1 MKKLFAPLCL
11 SALALA
17 LSGCGNSPDAEQKA
31 PLVKVR
37 TEVITTA
44 PLSINNELS
53 GRIVAPRV
61 AQVSARVA
69 GVILKRVYEEGSEVK
84 RGEVFF
90 LIDPAPFKADLDS
103 HFEGDFSLKLYLGA
117 WPFGRTDPVTGK
129 PLKREVGPWI
139 LTAFKWIAPLRRLR
153 GTLLDEAFVECGVLV
168 HGGYSDQNQFG
179 ARPGEQQREGRA
191 DQPLRRAGDQA

>member
-84 RGEVFF
+84 RGEVLF

-103 HFEGDFSLKLYLGA
+103 AQAALRKSQALALQARQQDERYSALIESSAISRQEYDNARAQSQQAQADVAANKAAVQRARLNL
-117 WPFGRTDPVTGK
+117 P
-129 PLKREVGPWI
+129 
-139 LTAFKWIAPLRRLR
+139 APPAASS
-153 GTLLDEAFVECGVLV
+153 GTVPP
-168 HGGYSDQNQFG
+168 
-179 ARPGEQQREGRA
+179 R
-191 DQPLRRAGDQA
+191 